1 MKTNFHKYEP
11 ISDFPS
17 SIRDLSFTIF
27 NESSVL
33 SLEDLVLNQKHELLK
48 DVFVFDYF
56 KNPKSEEIK
65 LGFRFIFQSKN
76 STVTDMEVDVA
87 LSHIIEKSL
96 LIDSVSIRGL

>member
-65 LGFRFIFQSKN
+65 LGLGLSFNQKIQQLQIWKLMLLFHILLKN
-76 STVTDMEVDVA
+76 
-87 LSHIIEKSL
+87 HY
-96 LIDSVSIRGL
+96 